1 MKILAFNA
9 YYEPEKAASIYLP
22 QNIYEG
28 FAEHGWDT
36 VLFVPVPTRG
46 VSGETRKY
54 YQKHRKEVRVNG
66 NLQITRMRLY
76 REGRNPVLR
85 AMRYVLMNAMF
96 LLKAVH
102 TSADVV
108 FVQSTPPT
116 QGAMA
121 ALIKKIK
128 KIPFVYNLQ
137 DVFPDSMVNAG
148 MTRKGSLLW
157 IMGEKLER
165 FTYRNADKII
175 VISKNMKR
183 LLLDKGV
190 PEEKIEVVYNWVES
204 EKVVPINRKDN
215 YLFDK
220 CGLDRDK
227 FYVVYAGNLGQAQNI
242 DIILEAAKLLEGN
255 SEIEFLIFGEGVLQE
270 KYRMKAQQERQR
282 NISFHD
288 LLPYD
293 QVSYVY
299 SLGDAGIVSCKEGFG
314 GSALPSKT
322 WSIMAAASVVVAS
335 FDEHTDMQ
343 DIIENNKI
351 GIFCRAG
358 DAAQLAEAII
368 KLHENTDMRTSMGRE
383 ARRYVKEQM
392 CREHGVSEYIRIME
406 SVSKG

>member
-1 MKILAFNA
+1 
-9 YYEPEKAASIYLP
+9 
-22 QNIYEG
+22 
-28 FAEHGWDT
+28 
-36 VLFVPVPTRG
+36 
-46 VSGETRKY
+46 
-54 YQKHRKEVRVNG
+54 
-66 NLQITRMRLY
+66 
-76 REGRNPVLR
+76 
-85 AMRYVLMNAMF
+85 MNAMF
-96 LLKAVH
+96 LLKSVH

-215 YLFDK
+215 YLFDE

-293 QVSYVY
+293 Q
-299 SLGDAGIVSCKEGFG
+299 
-314 GSALPSKT
+314 
-322 WSIMAAASVVVAS
+322 
-335 FDEHTDMQ
+335 
-343 DIIENNKI
+343 I
-351 GIFCRAG
+351 GRA
-358 DAAQLAEAII
+358 
-368 KLHENTDMRTSMGRE
+368 H
-383 ARRYVKEQM
+383 V
-392 CREHGVSEYIRIME
+392 
-406 SVSKG
+406 

>member
-96 LLKAVH
+96 LLKSVH

-215 YLFDK
+215 YLFDE

-293 QVSYVY
+293 QVSYV
-299 SLGDAGIVSCKEGFG
+299 DRK
-314 GSALPSKT
+314 
-322 WSIMAAASVVVAS
+322 SVV
-335 FDEHTDMQ
+335 
-343 DIIENNKI
+343 
-351 GIFCRAG
+351 
-358 DAAQLAEAII
+358 
-368 KLHENTDMRTSMGRE
+368 
-383 ARRYVKEQM
+383 
-392 CREHGVSEYIRIME
+392 
-406 SVSKG
+406 